1 MFKELKIIPL
11 RLAKN
16 IDEETLETYNVNK
29 DELLKSV
36 SPLKSIIINYNN
48 KNDQVMNKS
57 GETSTGFCTPH
68 KALGYIE
75 SKKTIGKK
83 NKYNELYRNKY
94 K

>member
-48 KNDQVMNKS
+48 KNDRS
-57 GETSTGFCTPH
+57 W
-68 KALGYIE
+68 
-75 SKKTIGKK
+75 
-83 NKYNELYRNKY
+83 
-94 K
+94 